1 LIALTL
7 AASAVAKSF
16 EIADTTWEGASEFY
30 ALAQQD
36 LGKARVE
43 VVATIDYEHLAK
55 DDGLIILHPE
65 VELDYNELS
74 AFLRAGGRMAVLD
87 DRGQAARFLAR
98 FQIRRIEAPSH
109 PAQSLRNNPNLA
121 IAVPAV
127 EQVAGQEQN
136 RHPVVAGVDRVVT
149 NHPTA
154 LEHPNLTQVLKI
166 PALGE
171 PDATLAVTGII
182 AKSGR
187 LFAMGDPSVVI
198 NEMLRYP
205 GNRAFA
211 SGLVKYL
218 VENDAGISR
227 GGKLYV
233 VANDFG
239 QKGHFGGARGA
250 FGELSSL
257 SETLAGFAADLAK
270 NGLPGALA
278 LALAVAASAGVLHWA
293 ISYSSRRYRRSL
305 PRYAVPP
312 PLAAQGG
319 LAGRA
324 AVLAAPTTDPVLLIL
339 ELRAA
344 LSEALCH
351 RLRLARLSSPEQILA
366 ELRQNSLLSAAR
378 ISDVSELF
386 REFAAA
392 QASLLS
398 RKRLKSARDRLAMLS
413 RKVLEI
419 LGEIEERSPR

>member
-1 LIALTL
+1 LL
-7 AASAVAKSF
+7 
-16 EIADTTWEGASEFY
+16 
-30 ALAQQD
+30 
-36 LGKARVE
+36 
-43 VVATIDYEHLAK
+43 
-55 DDGLIILHPE
+55 
-65 VELDYNELS
+65 
-74 AFLRAGGRMAVLD
+74 
-87 DRGQAARFLAR
+87 
-98 FQIRRIEAPSH
+98 
-109 PAQSLRNNPNLA
+109 
-121 IAVPAV
+121 
-127 EQVAGQEQN
+127 
-136 RHPVVAGVDRVVT
+136 
-149 NHPTA
+149 
-154 LEHPNLTQVLKI
+154 
-166 PALGE
+166 
-171 PDATLAVTGII
+171 
-182 AKSGR
+182 
-187 LFAMGDPSVVI
+187 
-198 NEMLRYP
+198 
-205 GNRAFA
+205 
-211 SGLVKYL
+211 
-218 VENDAGISR
+218 
-227 GGKLYV
+227 
-233 VANDFG
+233 
-239 QKGHFGGARGA
+239 
-250 FGELSSL
+250 
-257 SETLAGFAADLAK
+257 
-270 NGLPGALA
+270 
-278 LALAVAASAGVLHWA
+278 WA